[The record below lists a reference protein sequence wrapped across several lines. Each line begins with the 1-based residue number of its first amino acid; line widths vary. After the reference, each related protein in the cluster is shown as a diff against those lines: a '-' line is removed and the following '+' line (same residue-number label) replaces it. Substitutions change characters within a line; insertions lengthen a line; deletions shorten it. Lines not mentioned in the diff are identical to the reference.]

1 METFNHI
8 NLRIRKVNNEERL
21 KAIRGEKIPR
31 ALADK
36 HTRQCVIRGIRYHHG
51 FGTELCGL
59 LPEFN
64 RALNARCIMSNE
76 IPDMNPDCPE
86 DFPYCIW
93 HPETASEETYRELAQ
108 RYPNMKYLVG
118 RACAVAGYTDLFF
131 ELNLLPE
138 CHIAEEARESGHL
151 QIYDAIMKSAVKY
164 NAMNDYTLEIFAP
177 IPGNLNA
184 DTCIRAWLDIRYG
197 IAKGPKTIYL
207 GIHWAMKEYSCCI
220 TEDKRLNE
228 YDTHPDYLDT
238 PFKIDEEQV
247 LSLLYNPLPNDLPT
261 VHKDLLILVAAF
273 YGDIDR
279 YARLQ
284 RPCQVRSEID
294 CLVRGIYNNTMFAK
308 WCSLQTGNGR
318 FSKAA
323 INARFI
329 MNGDLSR
336 ITPETPTDELP
347 YCIWYPTIPRESVLR
362 ELHRRRPDMKPAIA
376 RACILANYEDTYDLL
391 DVDPDTNILQD
402 ARDSANPHYLQDLEA
417 KIPYRGCKAFS
428 PGTVHEVV
436 RRSEMF
442 EHPSCWLPSRFA
454 DEDAQGDSDG
464 IIYDGLI
471 ANFSG
476 LQLGVSVP
484 DEFRKQ
490 AMEDGKGVN
499 MDRYYESFAG

>member
-8 NLRIRKVNNEERL
+8 NLRIRKVNNEELL

-51 FGTELCGL
+51 FGTELRGL

-164 NAMNDYTLEIFAP
+164 NAMNDYTLEVFAP
-177 IPGNLNA
+177 VPGNLNA

-207 GIHWAMKEYSCCI
+207 GIHWAMDRNGCCI
-220 TEDKRLNE
+220 TEDRRLNE
-228 YDTHPDYLDT
+228 YDTHPDFLDT
-238 PFKIDEEQV
+238 PFEINGEEV

-261 VHKDLLILVAAF
+261 LHKDLLILVAAF

-279 YARLQ
+279 YARLR
-284 RPCQVRSEID
+284 RPCIVSSEYG
-294 CLVRGIYNNTMFAK
+294 CLVRGIYNNTVFAK
-308 WCSLQTGNGR
+308 WLSLQTDER
-318 FSKAA
+318 YDARLLKAA
-323 INARFI
+323 ITARFI

-376 RACILANYEDTYDLL
+376 RACILANYQDTYDLL
-391 DVDPDTNILQD
+391 DVDPDTVIMQD
-402 ARDSANPHYLQDLEA
+402 ARDSPNPHYLQDMEA
-417 KIPYRGCKAFS
+417 KIPQRGCKTRENDV
-428 PGTVHEVV
+428 P
-436 RRSEMF
+436 RRFEMF
-442 EHPSCWLPSRFA
+442 EHPADSLPCTFG
-454 DEDAQGDSDG
+454 DERPQRGGDG
-464 IIYDGLI
+464 IVYDGVV
-471 ANFSG
+471 ANFSR
-476 LQLGVSVP
+476 LQLGLSVP
-484 DEFRKQ
+484 DTFRKQ
-490 AMEDGKGVN
+490 IMDDGNDVN
-499 MDRYYESFAG
+499 VDRYYESLAA